1 MMYEVE
7 CTLIII
13 IIIFDGNA
21 FIIIN
26 NPPILLNICLQAVIF
41 RVMRLF
47 KPAFSAPQPSPVIVG
62 SAPSSPIP
70 TCGNFSDTV
79 MSPYILLPESFGD
92 TYLGETFSAY
102 VATINAIQD
111 PIYNISLTLRLT
123 TQNSNRDL
131 EDCRQ
136 NPNIK
141 APIALASNEG
151 IDAVFHHKLT
161 EVITT
166 FMFKNILPAIFNVSY
181 VSIHF
186 SISTLS
192 YYTCLYFE
200 IYQLFINA

>member
-1 MMYEVE
+1 
-7 CTLIII
+7 
-13 IIIFDGNA
+13 
-21 FIIIN
+21 
-26 NPPILLNICLQAVIF
+26 
-41 RVMRLF
+41 MRLF
-47 KPAFSAPQPSPVIVG
+47 KPAFYAPQPSPVIVG

-70 TCGNFSDTV
+70 TSGNFSDTA

-161 EVITT
+161 EVITI
-166 FMFKNILPAIFNVSY
+166 FKNILLAIFNLSY
-181 VSIHF
+181 VSIQF
-186 SISTLS
+186 SMST
-192 YYTCLYFE
+192 CIVLYLLIIQNLPTFC
-200 IYQLFINA
+200 